1 MEIITKYYFNWKDL
15 IVYKSGNTYINMTS
29 PFLISLADTEEL
41 TYGWAP
47 MLSQYC
53 INTPSSILTSI
64 NSNEVKKLLA
74 EYILPRVWDT
84 CAVISSDDTMDN
96 LNNDISKFVLQVSSY
111 LLSTKDYYK
120 TIIDTYNNNLD
131 ALMEDITSTNTGNI
145 RFNDLPQTEY
155 VDTDDHLTNITQS
168 DATVTDQRDTKIA
181 RIAEIRD
188 KLDNTYRRWSD
199 EFIAKF
205 NVMEAR

>member
-15 IVYKSGNTYINMTS
+15 IVYKSGNTYIYMTS

-41 TYGWAP
+41 TYGWAA

-53 INTPSSILTSI
+53 ISTPGSILTSI
-64 NSNEVKKLLA
+64 NSSEVKKLLA

-120 TIIDTYNNNLD
+120 TIIDTYNNNLN

-145 RFNDLPQTEY
+145 RFNDMPQTEY
-155 VDTDDHLTNITQS
+155 VNTDDHLTNITHS
-168 DATVTDQRDTKIA
+168 DTTVTDQRDTKIA

>member
-41 TYGWAP
+41 TYGWAA

-53 INTPSSILTSI
+53 INTPGSILTSI
-64 NSNEVKKLLA
+64 NSSEVKKLLA

-84 CAVISSDDTMDN
+84 CAVISSDDTMDK

-120 TIIDTYNNNLD
+120 TIIDTYNNNLN